1 MATVLKDAI
10 KREQSQARLDTAE
23 CEHFA
28 PKAKSKSFQRNLLLS
43 IGGVFLL
50 FAICFSVYQYQREK
64 DYKIDILHSRLQMY
78 NYEMVQTLGED
89 SLTDNRL
96 FHDYVER
103 HQMEGLRVS
112 VIDLNGRV
120 ILDSYDTNVD
130 SLGNHLQRKEIR
142 QALQEGNG
150 FDIKRMSQSTHETY
164 FYSATRF
171 GNVIVR
177 AAVPYSVELT
187 RSLQADDTYIY
198 FAIVLTL
205 LLGVALYHITHRI
218 SRHIGYLREFAVK
231 AERGEELDHELERR
245 VPDDE
250 LGDISHTIIMLYWK
264 LRHSEEDKVRIKRQ
278 LTQNAAHELKTPA
291 ASIHGYLESILD
303 NPDMPEDK
311 RKHFLERC
319 FAQSERMNKLLLDMS
334 ALTKLDEMDDSHSRN
349 RQEYHRVNVTQII
362 QNVLDDTALQLHDK
376 GITPLLQM
384 PRRMVNDQWSMVNVE
399 VLGDASLIY
408 SIFRNLIDNAI
419 AYAAGATQLEI
430 TCHETE
436 SEGRHFYEFAVS
448 DNGPGI
454 EPQHLEHI
462 FERFYRIDKGR
473 SRKLGGTGLGL
484 AIVKNAVAVHG
495 GTTTACPT
503 PGGGLTVRFTLAR
516 F

>member
-89 SLTDNRL
+89 SLTDSRL

-142 QALQEGNG
+142 QALHEGNG

-187 RSLQADDTYIY
+187 RSLQADNTYIY

-303 NPDMPEDK
+303 NPDMPECPAG
-311 RKHFLERC
+311 H
-319 FAQSERMNKLLLDMS
+319 SE
-334 ALTKLDEMDDSHSRN
+334 
-349 RQEYHRVNVTQII
+349 
-362 QNVLDDTALQLHDK
+362 
-376 GITPLLQM
+376 
-384 PRRMVNDQWSMVNVE
+384 
-399 VLGDASLIY
+399 
-408 SIFRNLIDNAI
+408 
-419 AYAAGATQLEI
+419 
-430 TCHETE
+430 
-436 SEGRHFYEFAVS
+436 
-448 DNGPGI
+448 
-454 EPQHLEHI
+454 
-462 FERFYRIDKGR
+462 
-473 SRKLGGTGLGL
+473 
-484 AIVKNAVAVHG
+484 
-495 GTTTACPT
+495 CP
-503 PGGGLTVRFTLAR
+503 
-516 F
+516 